1 MDLYP
6 AIDIRHGRVVRLSQ
20 GEATRQTVYGDDP
33 VAVAERFA
41 QQGAEWIH
49 VVDLD
54 RAFGDGEN
62 LALVRRIVTRA
73 GWRVKVQLGGGLRSP
88 ELVRAALEQG
98 VSRVVLGTAAALDPA
113 LVPAVLAAEGA
124 DRIAIGIDAR
134 DGQVAIRGWT
144 ETANLTAEAL
154 ARRVTADGART
165 IIYKD
170 VARDGML
177 AGPDLAGARR
187 LQQGGASVIASG
199 GVAGVADIRAARD
212 AGLAGVIVG
221 RALYEGRLGL
231 VEALEAA
238 AAVPPVR
245 WCSAPSS
252 SCGSRAG
259 SPPSPIFACN
269 GSAGAGGC
277 RWRGAPSPGRRSDSS
292 CST

>member
-88 ELVRAALEQG
+88 ELVRAGLEQG

-154 ARRVTADGART
+154 ARRVTAEGART
-165 IIYKD
+165 IIYTD

-238 AAVPPVR
+238 ATVPPVR
-245 WCSAPSS
+245 
-252 SCGSRAG
+252 
-259 SPPSPIFACN
+259 
-269 GSAGAGGC
+269 
-277 RWRGAPSPGRRSDSS
+277 
-292 CST
+292 

>member
-1 MDLYP
+1 VDLYP

-33 VAVAERFA
+33 VAVADHFA
-41 QQGAEWIH
+41 EQGAEWIH

-62 LALVRRIVTRA
+62 LALVRRIVARA

-88 ELVRAALEQG
+88 EQVRAGLEQG
-98 VSRVVLGTAAALDPA
+98 VSRVVVGTAAALDPA

-124 DRIAIGIDAR
+124 ERIAVGIDAR

-154 ARRVTADGART
+154 ARRVTGDGVRT
-165 IIYKD
+165 IIYTD

-177 AGPDLAGARR
+177 AGPDLEGARR
-187 LQQGGASVIASG
+187 LQQGDASVIVSG

-212 AGLAGVIVG
+212 AGLSGVIVG
-221 RALYEGRLGL
+221 RALYEGRFGL

-238 AAVPPVR
+238 AAAPPVR
-245 WCSAPSS
+245 
-252 SCGSRAG
+252 
-259 SPPSPIFACN
+259 
-269 GSAGAGGC
+269 
-277 RWRGAPSPGRRSDSS
+277 
-292 CST
+292 